1 MLEGQRI
8 KVTILRSASS
18 KTLLW
23 SDEANMDSDSLGSEK
38 TGRKR
43 LMCATFFKK

>member
-1 MLEGQRI
+1 MFEGQTI

-23 SDEANMDSDSLGSEK
+23 SDEAKFANMDSDSLGSEK

-43 LMCATFFKK
+43 LMWKKK